1 MIGLDKYS
9 VLFIKTRKLH
19 EPEFYNY
26 IFEKIKSKKLKKW
39 FTVIPIDV
47 KEEEIKRVLDV
58 LKNLDRA
65 WLKIRPEEKIIDGK
79 YVADSN
85 DVYIEIVIHLPLLNN
100 YYVRDITSILC
111 TSNLDEKL
119 EELKLVNEFSKAT
132 KYSSIYKRFKKFEE
146 RIKESEK
153 KYRELGNV
161 RIEPE
166 GATFIEMH
174 FRGAGFKNLAEK
186 KYKLKPIRNV
196 KLEYVDS
203 DRKTIEPEILNSGY
217 DERITYRV
225 YLENKDDIGILE
237 EYGFSYNINGEGG
250 DFDNYYIIIPKD
262 IFILRQALQRLN
274 LYGDILF

>member
-1 MIGLDKYS
+1 MMNLDENTIMFVKS
-9 VLFIKTRKLH
+9 KKLN

-65 WLKIRPEEKIIDGK
+65 WLKLKPEE
-79 YVADSN
+79 N
-85 DVYIEIVIHLPLLNN
+85 DIYIEVVIHLPLLND

-111 TSNLDEKL
+111 SSNIDEKL

-132 KYSSIYKRFKKFEE
+132 LYSDIYKRFKKFEE
-146 RIKESEK
+146 RIKEVEK
-153 KYRELGNV
+153 KYKNV

-166 GATFIEMH
+166 GTKFIEMH

-186 KYKLKPIRNV
+186 KYKLKPIYNV

-203 DRKTIEPEILNSGY
+203 SRKVIEPEILNSGY

-237 EYGFSYNINGEGG
+237 EYGFSYNINGEGS